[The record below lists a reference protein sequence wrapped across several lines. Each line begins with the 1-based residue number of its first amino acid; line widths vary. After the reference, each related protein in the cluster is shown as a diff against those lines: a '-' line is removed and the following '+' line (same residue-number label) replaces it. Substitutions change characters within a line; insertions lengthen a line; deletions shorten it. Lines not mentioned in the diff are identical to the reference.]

1 MVEADFILQ
10 HPRGVIAARDGVI
23 VYIGSVE
30 DAGREVRRLRNAM
43 RIDATGCVLLP
54 AAGVLTVGGP
64 LSVVIVKEDEPGTVR
79 MEIANGKIVRWT

>member
-43 RIDATGCVLLP
+43 RIDAAGCIVLP
-54 AAGVLTVGGP
+54 ATGALNVGAAM
-64 LSVVIVKEDEPGTVR
+64 SMVIVKEDEPETVR